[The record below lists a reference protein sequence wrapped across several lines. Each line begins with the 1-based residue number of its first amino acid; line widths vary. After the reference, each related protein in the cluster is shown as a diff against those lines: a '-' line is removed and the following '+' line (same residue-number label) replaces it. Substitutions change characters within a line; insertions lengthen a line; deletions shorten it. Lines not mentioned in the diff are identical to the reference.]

1 MREVR
6 LSTSSGLS
14 RIGIGQS
21 IGDLSRFVDAERCL
35 VVVDLEVRKLH
46 AARLPPLPYLE
57 LPSGEED
64 KTLAAVEKIYSTL
77 AAMEADRTWSIVGLG
92 GGTVSDIAGFAA
104 STYMRGIRFGFA
116 PTTLLAQVDA
126 AVGGKNG
133 VNFGGYKNLVG
144 TFRQP
149 DFVICDQTFLAT
161 LPERDYRSGFAEI
174 VKHAIL
180 ASESYFSYLEANRGK
195 AKTRDAEYLEHVI
208 GLSIDIKASVVTE
221 DPDEKGKRKIL
232 NLGHTIGHGLE
243 LVCGISHGEAISVG
257 IAAACILG
265 RVRGILSTA
274 NSDRI
279 TSLLSAYGLPISIE
293 GGKRRESVIS
303 AVLEAIRHDK
313 KRSQDTIDFI
323 IPEKIG
329 LAAIVPVPVNDL
341 ERILR
346 GVVT

>member
-1 MREVR
+1 MRELK
-6 LSTSSGLS
+6 LSTSFGPSK
-14 RIGIGQS
+14 IGIGQS
-21 IGDLSRFVDAERCL
+21 IDELPGLVDGERCL
-35 VVVDLEVRKLH
+35 LVVDGEVRRLH
-46 AARLPPLPYLE
+46 ASRLPPFRYLE
-57 LPSGEED
+57 LPAGEEN
-64 KTLAAVEKIYSTL
+64 KTLAAVEKIYSAL
-77 AAMEADRTWSIVGLG
+77 AAMEADRTWSLVGLG

-144 TFRQP
+144 SFRQP
-149 DFVICDQTFLAT
+149 DFVICDQVFLGT
-161 LPERDYRSGFAEI
+161 LPDRDYRSGFAEI
-174 VKHAIL
+174 IKHAIL
-180 ASESYFSYLEANRGK
+180 ASESYFSFLESH
-195 AKTRDAEYLEHVI
+195 RDRAEKREAAFLEHVI
-208 GLSIDIKASVVTE
+208 GLSIEIKASVVME

-243 LVCGISHGEAISVG
+243 LVCDLSHGEAVSIG

-265 RVRGILSTA
+265 RLRGILSTA
-274 NSDRI
+274 HSDRI
-279 TSLLSAYGLPISIE
+279 VALLSAYGLPVSID
-293 GGKRRESVIS
+293 GGKKRESLMG

-329 LAAIVPVPVNDL
+329 LAAIVPVPMTEL
-341 ERILR
+341 ERVLR